1 MLRDLLLLGCL
12 SISAAATL
20 AAPPGKLPI
29 LGIQDD
35 DDRVLVERTD
45 HPWGAIG
52 RVNNTMGPFCTGTLI
67 GPRQV
72 LTAAH
77 CLWNRRTQAWIPP
90 CALHF
95 VAGYQRG
102 AYLAHSVVASYQL
115 ADKAATQDKGPHPA
129 RDWAVLTLAKDLS
142 RSVTP
147 LPTLPLESKLLPSYR
162 LNGIFVQAG
171 YSRDRPHILTRHRN
185 CRIARFSNEDRIALH
200 GCDTTFGD
208 SGSPILLE
216 REGAF
221 HIVAVHIAIH
231 NRSGKGVAV
240 TGKAFHDRLQT
251 MEHQDPGD
259 NAAKACRAESE
270 TRSVWS
276 LSR

>member
-1 MLRDLLLLGCL
+1 MLRTVFLLVYL
-12 SISAAATL
+12 SNTAAVTL
-20 AAPPGKLPI
+20 AAPSEKLPI
-29 LGIQDD
+29 LGIQED
-35 DDRVLVERTD
+35 DDRALVESTD

-95 VAGYQRG
+95 VAGYQRDT
-102 AYLAHSVVASYQL
+102 YLAHSVVASYEL
-115 ADKAATQDKGPHPA
+115 ADKDATGDKGPHPA
-129 RDWAVLTLAKDLS
+129 GDWAVLTLGKDLGS
-142 RSVTP
+142 NVTP
-147 LPTLPLESKLLPSYR
+147 LPTLSLEPKLLQRYR
-162 LNGIFVQAG
+162 ANGIFVQAG

-185 CRIARFSNEDRIALH
+185 CEIVGFTSKDRIALH
-200 GCDTTFGD
+200 ECDATFGD

-216 REGAF
+216 SNGNF

-240 TGKAFHDRLQT
+240 TGKAFHDQLQT
-251 MEHQDPGD
+251 MEKPRPSKKSF
-259 NAAKACRAESE
+259 KACGVRSSEFESVA
-270 TRSVWS
+270 TI
-276 LSR
+276 